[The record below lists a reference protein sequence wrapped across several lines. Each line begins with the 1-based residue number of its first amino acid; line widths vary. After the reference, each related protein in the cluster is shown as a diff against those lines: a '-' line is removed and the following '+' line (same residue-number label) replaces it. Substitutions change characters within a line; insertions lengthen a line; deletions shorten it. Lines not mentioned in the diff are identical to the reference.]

1 MRKSG
6 EYLARRIGVEA
17 ACITAGAAA
26 GLVLGIGACTQSSP
40 NQRNASVLTLRGQD
54 TPYLRA
60 AAGALRIV
68 TIDPSPDIGTEL
80 RKAVTDGTV
89 AVFIDAAVAE
99 SQGMRVAELLQ
110 AMKMSYVPVIVDAA
124 AELPPRANLTRFL
137 EEGAA
142 LVAFSGGKEI
152 GGPQSSGLLLGDTH
166 LIDICFENSVPHH
179 GVGRAMKVDKET
191 IAGLVCA
198 VDLFLD
204 RDDRAVHRDRESLA
218 REIADSFTND
228 ERVIVRLGDDAGALR
243 PAGIP
248 RIFLRPL
255 YGKASL
261 LQAALRAGYPAVAV
275 GVSADNEIIVS
286 TQLMSSTDGD
296 CVVRAIKRELP
307 SG

>member
-1 MRKSG
+1 MTTNNSDLYGRLGIPRLVNAWGTITDIGGSVMDDRVVKAMAAASASFIDIDELMRKSG

-124 AELPPRANLTRFL
+124 AELPPRANLTR
-137 EEGAA
+137 
-142 LVAFSGGKEI
+142 
-152 GGPQSSGLLLGDTH
+152 D
-166 LIDICFENSVPHH
+166 C
-179 GVGRAMKVDKET
+179 
-191 IAGLVCA
+191 C
-198 VDLFLD
+198 
-204 RDDRAVHRDRESLA
+204 
-218 REIADSFTND
+218 TN
-228 ERVIVRLGDDAGALR
+228 R
-243 PAGIP
+243 
-248 RIFLRPL
+248 
-255 YGKASL
+255 
-261 LQAALRAGYPAVAV
+261 
-275 GVSADNEIIVS
+275 
-286 TQLMSSTDGD
+286 
-296 CVVRAIKRELP
+296 
-307 SG
+307 